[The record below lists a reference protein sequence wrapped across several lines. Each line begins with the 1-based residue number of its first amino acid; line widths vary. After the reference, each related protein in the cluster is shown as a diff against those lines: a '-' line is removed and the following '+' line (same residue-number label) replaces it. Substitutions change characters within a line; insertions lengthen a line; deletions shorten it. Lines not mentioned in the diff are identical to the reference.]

1 MSAIKEQFDLS
12 KFNTMGIKAI
22 ARFFVEI
29 HSVDELKEALNF
41 ASENKLQIL
50 VLGGG
55 SNILFVDDFPGL
67 VILNQIKGMKIISE
81 IDAEVTIKIGAGE
94 NWHNTVLFCVENGF
108 GGIENLSLIPGTV
121 GAAPIQNIG
130 AYGTELKDVFVS
142 LEAFLIEEGE
152 VKIFSKSECK
162 FGYRDSIFKKELKG
176 KVIITSVTLK
186 LSKNAVPNIE
196 YASLKEKLNQ
206 KGIKNPKIK
215 EVSTAV
221 IEVRESKLPDPKKI
235 GNTGSFFKN
244 PVISVYQFDALKS
257 LNKTIPSYPVSER
270 QVKVPAGWLIEQTG
284 WKGKRLGD
292 AGVHDK
298 QALVLVNHG
307 KATGKEIWA
316 LAQDIIESVHQ
327 KFDIRLTPEVNI
339 LP

>member
-1 MSAIKEQFDLS
+1 MTSIKEQFDLS
-12 KFNTMGIKAI
+12 KYTTMGVKAF

-29 HSVDELKEALNF
+29 QSVDELKRALNF
-41 ASENKLQIL
+41 ASEKSLSTL

-67 VILNQIKGMKIISE
+67 VIMNRIEGIEIKSEDDSEVIIE
-81 IDAEVTIKIGAGE
+81 IGAGE
-94 NWHNTVLFCVENGF
+94 NWHKVVLFCVENGF

-130 AYGTELKDVFVS
+130 AYGTELKDVFVR
-142 LEAFLIEEGE
+142 LDAFLMEDGRA
-152 VKIFSKSECK
+152 KTFSKSECK

-176 KVIITSVTLK
+176 KAIITSVTLK
-186 LSKNAVPNIE
+186 LSKNSTPNIE
-196 YASLKEKLNQ
+196 YSSLKEKLNE
-206 KGIKNPKIK
+206 KGITKPSIK
-215 EVSTAV
+215 EVSDAV
-221 IEVRESKLPDPKKI
+221 IEVRQSKLPDPDEI

-244 PVISVYQFDALKS
+244 PVISVFQFDELKS
-257 LNKTIPSYPVSER
+257 QYKTLPSYSVSER
-270 QVKVPAGWLIEQTG
+270 QVKVPAGWLIEQAG
-284 WKGKRLGD
+284 WKGKRVGE

-316 LAQDIIESVHQ
+316 LAQEIIESVHQ